1 MKEKFILENIK
12 ADYILYVPLHKKRLK
27 KRGFNQSERIASR
40 LSEVLDIPVLDSI
53 ERVKNTKR
61 LYNLNKKERE
71 QEVKNSFIIKD
82 KNNLLKDKNVI
93 LIDDIF
99 TTASTTNEISK
110 LLRLIP
116 VNKITIL
123 TLLTR
128 ARDTY
133 ISDKEN
139 EVKINE
145 LQAELDN
152 EQNRAVTS
160 DMFLSSVRKYTRAR
174 KLTPRMLNEL
184 IDKIEVYQAE
194 KIDGKKVQRL
204 KIHYNCIGAIEIPDL
219 SKLPE
224 NNVSVHTRQG
234 VNVQYAALAV

>member
-1 MKEKFILENIK
+1 MDF
-12 ADYILYVPLHKKRLK
+12 
-27 KRGFNQSERIASR
+27 
-40 LSEVLDIPVLDSI
+40 
-53 ERVKNTKR
+53 
-61 LYNLNKKERE
+61 
-71 QEVKNSFIIKD
+71 
-82 KNNLLKDKNVI
+82 
-93 LIDDIF
+93 
-99 TTASTTNEISK
+99 
-110 LLRLIP
+110 
-116 VNKITIL
+116 ITIL
-123 TLLTR
+123 FIGIGLAMDASAVSLAKGMGLDKDQVKKYAFILALAFGLFQALMPAIGYFAGSHFAEYIQSIDHWIAFILLSL
-128 ARDTY
+128 
-133 ISDKEN
+133 IGINMICEGKEEKEN

-145 LQAELDN
+145 HQAELDN